1 VALSAERAGGTLLIL
16 GGLAAV
22 PLWLV
27 FTNVHGPTSFNENHV
42 TLGLDMHAWGLLLG
56 VIPNVLVA
64 AGLWLARPVLVLGG
78 GPLTRLGYGLVL
90 AGVLASA
97 VLDLLWRALGPPLLM
112 PLIAAGLLTLALAPR
127 RDGGSM
133 TPIRGTLLFLGVLL
147 AVAFL
152 WALTPLDVFDSVG
165 GYRIYGAMAHLAA
178 GLAWAVVGL
187 LVLRRDP
194 AAA

>member
-1 VALSAERAGGTLLIL
+1 
-16 GGLAAV
+16 
-22 PLWLV
+22 
-27 FTNVHGPTSFNENHV
+27 
-42 TLGLDMHAWGLLLG
+42 
-56 VIPNVLVA
+56 
-64 AGLWLARPVLVLGG
+64 
-78 GPLTRLGYGLVL
+78 
-90 AGVLASA
+90 
-97 VLDLLWRALGPPLLM
+97 
-112 PLIAAGLLTLALAPR
+112 
-127 RDGGSM
+127 M

>member
-1 VALSAERAGGTLLIL
+1 MSAERAGGTLLIL

-127 RDGGSM
+127 RDAGSM
-133 TPIRGTLLFLGVLL
+133 TQIRGTLLILGVLL

-165 GYRIYGAMAHLAA
+165 GYRIYGAMAHLLG

-194 AAA
+194 AAG

>member
-1 VALSAERAGGTLLIL
+1 LRAERAGGTLLIL

-64 AGLWLARPVLVLGG
+64 AGLWLARPVVVLGG
-78 GPLTRLGYGLVL
+78 GPLTRLGYGLAL

-112 PLIAAGLLTLALAPR
+112 PLIAAGLLILALAPR

-133 TPIRGTLLFLGVLL
+133 TPIRGTLLFLGLLL

-165 GYRIYGAMAHLAA
+165 GYRIYGAMAHLLA

-187 LVLRRDP
+187 LVLRPDP
-194 AAA
+194 AVT

>member
-1 VALSAERAGGTLLIL
+1 MDTQRAGGVLVTL

-27 FTNVHGPTSFNENHV
+27 FTNVHGPASFNENHV

-64 AGLWLARPVLVLGG
+64 AGLWLGRPEVVLGG
-78 GPLTRLGYGLVL
+78 GPVARLGYGLVL
-90 AGVLASA
+90 AGLLASA
-97 VLDLLWRALGPPLLM
+97 VLDLLIWRALGPPLFV
-112 PLIAAGLLTLALAPR
+112 PLIAAGLLILALAPR

-152 WALTPLDVFDSVG
+152 WALTPLDVFDRVG
-165 GYRIYGAMAHLAA
+165 GYRIYGAMAHLLG
-178 GLAWAVVGL
+178 GLAWAVVGF
-187 LVLRRDP
+187 LVLRRVP
-194 AAA
+194 EAAT

>member
-1 VALSAERAGGTLLIL
+1 LIL

-22 PLWLV
+22 PIWLV

>member
-1 VALSAERAGGTLLIL
+1 MPAERAGGTLLIL

-64 AGLWLARPVLVLGG
+64 AGLWLARPVVVLGG
-78 GPLTRLGYGLVL
+78 GPLTRLGYGLLL

-97 VLDLLWRALGPPLLM
+97 VLDLVWRALGPPVLT
-112 PLIAAGLLTLALAPR
+112 PLIAAGLLILALAPR
-127 RDGGSM
+127 RDARSM
-133 TPIRGTLLFLGVLL
+133 RPIRGTLLFLGVLL
-147 AVAFL
+147 AAAFL

-165 GYRIYGAMAHLAA
+165 GYRIYGAMAHLVA
-178 GLAWAVVGL
+178 GLAWAVLGL
-187 LVLRRDP
+187 FVLRRDP
-194 AAA
+194 AAT